1 MADQTILNR
10 TAASSG
16 TDAINGSAEE
26 LSSLLVIEDAVI
38 HSTIISRIAEQT
50 GFSTTTAQSFDAA
63 AVLLRQRK
71 FDCVTLDLGLGE
83 HAGAEVFRVL
93 SDVASK
99 APIVIISGSEQDV
112 CDATVKIGK
121 SLNLNIWGPIR
132 KPVDLKA
139 LRLMLAKIKTEMR
152 LEKLATAAL

>member
-1 MADQTILNR
+1 MVDQTISKR
-10 TAASSG
+10 AAASNEI
-16 TDAINGSAEE
+16 AAANVSADG

-50 GFSTTTAQSFDAA
+50 GFAATTAQSYDAA
-63 AVLLRQRK
+63 AALLRQRK

-83 HAGAEVFRVL
+83 HAGAEVFRLL
-93 SDVASK
+93 SDVACK
-99 APIVIISGSEQDV
+99 APIVIISGSEQAV
-112 CDATVKIGK
+112 CDATVRIGK

-139 LRLMLAKIKTEMR
+139 LRLMLAKINMEVR
-152 LEKLATAAL
+152 LEKLATTAH